1 MRRASTT
8 PASSSSS
15 RGGGWVVAQLALLVL
30 IAAVVGLFLWPHP
43 MPTVLVVAG
52 IALVLAGLTIVAWAR
67 IALGGAF
74 TMFPEPKRRESPVS
88 SGPYRYARHPMY
100 GGLLLLLAGVALA
113 RSLPA
118 LALVAA
124 LALLWWRKSV
134 EEERRLV
141 RTFPGYDD
149 YRRRTPRR
157 FLPLSWPRGHA
168 P

>member
-1 MRRASTT
+1 M
-8 PASSSSS
+8 
-15 RGGGWVVAQLALLVL
+15 LLVL
-30 IAAVVGLFLWPHP
+30 IIAVQSLVRWPHP

-52 IALVLAGLTIVAWAR
+52 LALALAGLAIVVWAR
-67 IALGGAF
+67 AALGGAF

-100 GGLLLLLAGVALA
+100 GGLLLLLVGVALA

-118 LALVAA
+118 LVVVAA
-124 LALLWWRKSV
+124 LAVLWWRKSV

-141 RTFPGYDD
+141 HTFPGYDD
-149 YRRRTPRR
+149 YRRRTPHR

>member
-1 MRRASTT
+1 M
-8 PASSSSS
+8 
-15 RGGGWVVAQLALLVL
+15 LLVL
-30 IAAVVGLFLWPHP
+30 IIAVQSLVPWPHP

-52 IALVLAGLTIVAWAR
+52 LALALAGLAIVVWAR
-67 IALGGAF
+67 AALGGAF

-100 GGLLLLLAGVALA
+100 GGLLLLLVGVALA

-118 LALVAA
+118 LVVVAA
-124 LALLWWRKSV
+124 LAVLWWRKSV

-141 RTFPGYDD
+141 HTFPGYDD